1 MKSNKSDNE
10 SFDKKR
16 KRHKNIQHNRDQL
29 KLLKEKKI
37 NTAEL
42 FILDLDGFKKV
53 TISPNLPESNLSY
66 TKVVYLSKKYNRLLT
81 AYIYKDQ
88 ENRLANGIY
97 VKDKHIFGIVLKE
110 KVLGSL
116 END

>member
-1 MKSNKSDNE
+1 MKHNKFDNE

-42 FILDLDGFKKV
+42 FILDLGGFKKV
-53 TISPNLPESNLSY
+53 TISPNLPESILSY
-66 TKVVYLSKKYNRLLT
+66 KKIVYLSKKYGRLLT
-81 AYIYKDQ
+81 ADIYGDQ
-88 ENRLANGIY
+88 ENRLANPSIY
-97 VKDKHIFGIVLKE
+97 VEGKHIFGIVLKE
-110 KVLGSL
+110 ELLK
-116 END
+116 